1 MSDQPMAESN
11 ESDAQAARWVWWCM
25 TRRLFAPMV
34 KSNIL
39 ARLQPR
45 RSRACE
51 PDAFM
56 DASMPFFNMAVHALC
71 EQPEHRTE
79 AACFVGVHWYDVNI
93 KALAR
98 EQQCARGTIYNR
110 ARAFAKRADLL
121 SHTIRRVH
129 ESMTSEKCSNFVEH
143 NSALVD

>member
-1 MSDQPMAESN
+1 MEENHIDEKC
-11 ESDAQAARWVWWCM
+11 ARWAWWCM
-25 TRRLFAPMV
+25 TRRLFAPST

-45 RSRACE
+45 RVRSCE

-56 DASMPFFNMAVHALC
+56 DASMPFLNMAVHALC
-71 EQPEHRTE
+71 ERPEHADE
-79 AACFVGVHWYDVNI
+79 AACFVGVYWYSVNI

-110 ARAFAKRADLL
+110 ARSFAKRAESL
-121 SHTIRRVH
+121 SHTIRKVH
-129 ESMTSEKCSNFVEH
+129 ESMTSEKCSK
-143 NSALVD
+143 LVVQNTECVD